1 MSQEH
6 DKSSVISFEKSGMR
20 LFFELFIGGSKPS
33 FLFETR
39 TGQGNPVFVLLCIGV
54 QLVPAKK
61 VGSVYQVAVNIE
73 LARIELLFPAQM
85 RG

>member
-6 DKSSVISFEKSGMR
+6 DKSSGISYEKSGMN
-20 LFFELFIGGSKPS
+20 LLFELFIGGFKLF

-39 TGQGNPVFVLLCIGV
+39 TGQGDPVFVLLRIGV

-73 LARIELLFPAQM
+73 LARMVLLFPAQM
-85 RG
+85 QG

>member
-1 MSQEH
+1 MN
-6 DKSSVISFEKSGMR
+6 
-20 LFFELFIGGSKPS
+20 LLFELFIGGFKLF

-39 TGQGNPVFVLLCIGV
+39 TGQGNPAFVLLCIGV

-73 LARIELLFPAQM
+73 LARMVLLFPAQM
-85 RG
+85 QG